1 MTTGALERVVRRSAR
16 RGPAA
21 ERCDLCAREI
31 GDRHRHV
38 LDESREELLCACQA
52 CALLFEREAAGRD
65 HYRLVPQRR
74 VRLSDVPAKE
84 LGVPVGLAFF
94 IAKPDGRVIAH
105 YPSPAG
111 ATQWDVDAQS
121 WARVAESCPAL
132 RGMLPGVEALLVN
145 FARGADEQW
154 LVPVDDC
161 HRLVAVVRREWKG
174 LSGGSAVWPRIEEF
188 FADLA
193 SSGRRRE
200 RGRDG

>member
-52 CALLFEREAAGRD
+52 CALLF
-65 HYRLVPQRR
+65 
-74 VRLSDVPAKE
+74 DVPAKE